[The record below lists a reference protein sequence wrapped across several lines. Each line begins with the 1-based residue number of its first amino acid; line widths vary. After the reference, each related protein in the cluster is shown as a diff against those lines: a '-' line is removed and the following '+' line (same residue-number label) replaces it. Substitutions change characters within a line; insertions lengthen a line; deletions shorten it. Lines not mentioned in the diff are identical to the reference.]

1 MSVFA
6 KMIGKNR
13 DEEFVH
19 FFVQTCPKLKG
30 AIYLSG
36 GGASTED
43 IAQEAMARVY
53 AHWKSVGESSNREG
67 YLFVIAYRLLA
78 KELKSL
84 QATSPKEEEELQIEA
99 EVEVDSFEASQ
110 LDRLELYR
118 VIDFLPPQQRA
129 CFVGRYIVG
138 LSSNELSEA
147 LGIKPSSVRKHIE
160 LAKKRL
166 REVLSEKSED
176 TSSDEAFLGQN

>member
-1 MSVFA
+1 
-6 KMIGKNR
+6 MIGKNR

-36 GGASTED
+36 GSDSTED

-53 AHWKSVGESSNREG
+53 AHWRSVGESSNREG

-84 QATSPKEEEELQIEA
+84 QATSPKEEELQIEA

-110 LDRLELYR
+110 LDRLELHR
-118 VIDFLPPQQRA
+118 VIEFLPPMQRA

-147 LGIKPSSVRKHIE
+147 FGIKPSSVRKHIE

-166 REVLSEKSED
+166 REVLSEKGED